1 MGPSKASICFAVQER
16 RVEVAQK
23 CKKWNN
29 NNKKN
34 GLNKNLTRSEGKG
47 APEEKAKEC
56 CLKEKD
62 QERCEQN
69 FPFET
74 IKPKGQM
81 VPGTCYEQKNKAHSL
96 SSIKDYVGGIYLL
109 QLDLLGLCWSDCIH
123 NISIMLLLKGIFSY
137 AF

>member
-1 MGPSKASICFAVQER
+1 MQEMK
-16 RVEVAQK
+16 QQQP
-23 CKKWNN
+23 KKWTKQEFNQKWRKWCTRRE
-29 NNKKN
+29 NKRK
-34 GLNKNLTRSEGKG
+34 
-47 APEEKAKEC
+47 C

-74 IKPKGQM
+74 MKPKRQM
-81 VPGTCYEQKNKAHSL
+81 VPGTCYEQKNKARSL

-109 QLDLLGLCWSDCIH
+109 QLFLLDLCWSDCIH
-123 NISIMLLLKGIFSY
+123 NFSIMLLLKGIFSY